1 MSRLRLC
8 NGLNWADMSGMLG
21 ESSQS
26 LPILAPLWH
35 FNERCTVI
43 SSSLSIGQS
52 KTGVHYFIACRWE
65 QQIAWQYDDD
75 YDDNDDYDDDDDVM
89 MMMIMMMMMMMIMTM
104 TIMTIT
110 MMIRITTIIQ

>member
-1 MSRLRLC
+1 
-8 NGLNWADMSGMLG
+8 MSGMLG

-52 KTGVHYFIACRWE
+52 KTDVHYFIACRWE

-75 YDDNDDYDDDDDVM
+75 YDDNDDDDYNDDDNDNDDNDNYDDDKDNDNNTII
-89 MMMIMMMMMMMIMTM
+89 MII
-104 TIMTIT
+104 
-110 MMIRITTIIQ
+110 MIRWWW